1 MLMLPKR
8 LLKFRTKKDQPQVVQ
23 ELLKLLGITPQPILK
38 SREGRPTSLTTWL
51 KKRKKKR

>member
-1 MLMLPKR
+1 MLPKG